1 MKFHIKKSK
10 QEGITLIALVIT
22 IIIILILAAVSI
34 KTLGSN
40 GIIAQAKWSAY
51 VTEYESVDEAVKIY
65 VYEKEMEKYKNY
77 NTENEEKQRTIEE
90 IDALYPIKE
99 ELKDS
104 EVSKT
109 LKSTIM
115 KLENVEESDFSDK
128 KKVDLRKVDFSSL
141 NAKIETKKQYAI
153 NIATGMVYSVEYE
166 KYKGNYYH
174 TPRLGISSK
183 GDDKEEIPEED
194 AISIHYK
201 LGEEEIYTQKV
212 SKDAKVAKLE
222 AVVNMNYTFSK
233 PLMYWKDITEDKIE
247 ADDEYAEDTSEGE
260 EETSS
265 DGIEENTEEDSGTI
279 EEEITTYLDQEE
291 ISIEG
296 TDVYLE
302 AVCGENT
309 IQLNTNGGKF
319 DDGTT
324 EKTWSVNNGEKYG
337 EMPDPVNENGYVFE
351 GWFTETTDGEQI
363 VEDDIY
369 NGTVT
374 VLYAHWATSNIIT
387 VKYNLTDANA
397 TCSVQEKKSVLNAKI
412 GKLPTKKQ
420 TQKATYVFDC
430 WIDKNGNKVKSTTKV
445 TEDLLDGN
453 ILNLYARFTI
463 HMNFD
468 YNGGTYNPQYRKS
481 LKQYKNV
488 KIGGKRGRLYAYA
501 IKKDCK
507 ENGWWINRDGTP
519 VKTSTGTQITETS
532 DFVIYA
538 EWLEKYTI
546 SYNLNYD
553 NAETPKNKTAW
564 QNSKFT
570 SKILYTQNKR
580 DGYAFDGWYKEPECN
595 NKVNIGDNIT
605 GNITL
610 YAKWEQRQGL
620 VYSESEDLYLIQN
633 ATDLKYLSTQVN
645 TSSSTKIVA
654 LEADGQY
661 WNTAHPESV
670 SRDYVASTAK
680 YKVTNDIDLNPDL
693 NSKNSWEPIGKNSST
708 YFKGTFDGNNK
719 TINNLYIN
727 TTSPMAGL
735 FGDVSNGTIKN
746 ITLKNVDI
754 YSTSYFV
761 GGIIGNG
768 FGSLIE
774 GCKVYGT
781 IQATGYTTSSSAA
794 KRTCVGGIIGQGS
807 YQTANTIK
815 SCTNYAQI
823 TSTYSCIGGIA
834 GSFNK
839 GEITD
844 SYNLGKITLDGTAS
858 TNGCGGIT
866 GKLGRL
872 YNDTVKGSANIYNC
886 INYGEVVSNGY
897 ATGGIAG
904 NLTNSSSVNYCANY
918 KDVTT
923 HGKDTNNS
931 SAAWV
936 GGIVGFLDKSGTNKI
951 TYSYNI
957 GKITADYSR
966 VGGIVGSLRSSKCS
980 VLFCYNKG
988 EVSGSSYVGG
998 ISGNNSGTV
1007 GDSYYLEGVVKTTS
1021 KDQSLETNESTLKGL
1036 ASQDGWKDYFVEDT
1050 ENKNDGY
1057 PIFSW
1062 QK

>member
-1 MKFHIKKSK
+1 MKIK
-10 QEGITLIALVIT
+10 ENLGITLIALVIT

-65 VYEKEMEKYKNY
+65 VYEKEIEKYKND
-77 NTENEEKQRTIEE
+77 NTENEQKQRTIEE
-90 IDALYPIKE
+90 IDTLYPIKE

-519 VKTSTGTQITETS
+519 IKTSTGTQITETS

-570 SKILYTQNKR
+570 SKILYTPSKR
-580 DGYAFDGWYKEPECN
+580 QGYDFEGWYKDIEFK
-595 NKVNIGDNIT
+595 NKVSIGEEIT
-605 GNITL
+605 GNVTL
-610 YAKWEQRQGL
+610 YAYWKLRDELIVAVNGNDTNGDGTIL
-620 VYSESEDLYLIQN
+620 KPYATLKKAISVAVDDDVIHILEGEYDLTPNHY
-633 ATDLKYLSTQVN
+633 
-645 TSSSTKIVA
+645 TSSYAGEGVYDQGK
-654 LEADGQY
+654 
-661 WNTAHPESV
+661 
-670 SRDYVASTAK
+670 
-680 YKVTNDIDLNPDL
+680 KVEIYGENDKTIL
-693 NSKNSWEPIGKNSST
+693 K
-708 YFKGTFDGNNK
+708 FDG
-719 TINNLYIN
+719 TL
-727 TTSPMAGL
+727 
-735 FGDVSNGTIKN
+735 VSKRDSGA
-746 ITLKNVDI
+746 LHL
-754 YSTSYFV
+754 
-761 GGIIGNG
+761 GN
-768 FGSLIE
+768 
-774 GCKVYGT
+774 
-781 IQATGYTTSSSAA
+781 
-794 KRTCVGGIIGQGS
+794 
-807 YQTANTIK
+807 ANTIIRNLTYIYYPK
-815 SCTNYAQI
+815 HSSYNYSRSIFRGCKGTVKNVFFRISGSYAASYLYYNEQTVKTNVVNCTFFHDKETVASNYSGICNFNNIATNVVTKGTNTNI
-823 TSTYSCIGGIA
+823 IVNSFGTSTMTINELIQ
-834 GSFNK
+834 
-839 GEITD
+839 
-844 SYNLGKITLDGTAS
+844 AS
-858 TNGCGGIT
+858 KNNNEFI
-866 GKLGRL
+866 
-872 YNDTVKGSANIYNC
+872 
-886 INYGEVVSNGY
+886 
-897 ATGGIAG
+897 
-904 NLTNSSSVNYCANY
+904 
-918 KDVTT
+918 
-923 HGKDTNNS
+923 TNN
-931 SAAWV
+931 V
-936 GGIVGFLDKSGTNKI
+936 GVF
-951 TYSYNI
+951 
-957 GKITADYSR
+957 
-966 VGGIVGSLRSSKCS
+966 
-980 VLFCYNKG
+980 F
-988 EVSGSSYVGG
+988 
-998 ISGNNSGTV
+998 GNNAW
-1007 GDSYYLEGVVKTTS
+1007 E
-1021 KDQSLETNESTLKGL
+1021 
-1036 ASQDGWKDYFVEDT
+1036 
-1050 ENKNDGY
+1050 
-1057 PIFSW
+1057 
-1062 QK
+1062 

>member
-1 MKFHIKKSK
+1 MKIK
-10 QEGITLIALVIT
+10 ENLGITLIALVIT

-65 VYEKEMEKYKNY
+65 VYEKEIEKYKND
-77 NTENEEKQRTIEE
+77 NTENEQKQRTIEE
-90 IDALYPIKE
+90 IDTLYPIKE

-519 VKTSTGTQITETS
+519 IKTSTGTQITETS

-570 SKILYTQNKR
+570 SKILYTPSKR
-580 DGYAFDGWYKEPECN
+580 QGYDFEGWYKDIEFK
-595 NKVNIGDNIT
+595 NKVSIGEEIT
-605 GNITL
+605 GNVTL
-610 YAKWEQRQGL
+610 YAYWKLRDELIVAVNGNDTNGDGTIL
-620 VYSESEDLYLIQN
+620 KPYATLKKAISVAVDDDVIHILEGEYDLTPNHY
-633 ATDLKYLSTQVN
+633 
-645 TSSSTKIVA
+645 TSSYAGEGVYDQGK
-654 LEADGQY
+654 
-661 WNTAHPESV
+661 
-670 SRDYVASTAK
+670 
-680 YKVTNDIDLNPDL
+680 KVEIYGENDKTIL
-693 NSKNSWEPIGKNSST
+693 K
-708 YFKGTFDGNNK
+708 FDG
-719 TINNLYIN
+719 TL
-727 TTSPMAGL
+727 
-735 FGDVSNGTIKN
+735 VSKRDSGA
-746 ITLKNVDI
+746 LHL
-754 YSTSYFV
+754 
-761 GGIIGNG
+761 GN
-768 FGSLIE
+768 
-774 GCKVYGT
+774 
-781 IQATGYTTSSSAA
+781 
-794 KRTCVGGIIGQGS
+794 
-807 YQTANTIK
+807 ANTIIRNLTYIYYPK
-815 SCTNYAQI
+815 HSSYNYSRSIFRWCKGTVKNVFFRISGSYAASYLYYNKQTVKTNVVNCTFFHDKETVASNYSGICNFNNIATNVVTKGTNTNI
-823 TSTYSCIGGIA
+823 IVNSFGTSTMTINELIQ
-834 GSFNK
+834 
-839 GEITD
+839 
-844 SYNLGKITLDGTAS
+844 AS
-858 TNGCGGIT
+858 KNNNEFI
-866 GKLGRL
+866 
-872 YNDTVKGSANIYNC
+872 
-886 INYGEVVSNGY
+886 
-897 ATGGIAG
+897 
-904 NLTNSSSVNYCANY
+904 
-918 KDVTT
+918 
-923 HGKDTNNS
+923 TNN
-931 SAAWV
+931 V
-936 GGIVGFLDKSGTNKI
+936 GVF
-951 TYSYNI
+951 
-957 GKITADYSR
+957 
-966 VGGIVGSLRSSKCS
+966 
-980 VLFCYNKG
+980 F
-988 EVSGSSYVGG
+988 
-998 ISGNNSGTV
+998 GNNAW
-1007 GDSYYLEGVVKTTS
+1007 E
-1021 KDQSLETNESTLKGL
+1021 
-1036 ASQDGWKDYFVEDT
+1036 
-1050 ENKNDGY
+1050 
-1057 PIFSW
+1057 
-1062 QK
+1062 